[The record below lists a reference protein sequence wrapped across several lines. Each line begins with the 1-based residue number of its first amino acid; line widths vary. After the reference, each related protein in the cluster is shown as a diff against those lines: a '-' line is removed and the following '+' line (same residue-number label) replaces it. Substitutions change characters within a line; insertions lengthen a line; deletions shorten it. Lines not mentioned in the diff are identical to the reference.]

1 MTSPGDNVFDYIQ
14 SVLAGNANIPTPQ
27 HPCGEAWAPFQWPY
41 ANAGTRYHY
50 GPAPMSYPVTFA
62 AVNESVATPVRQP
75 YYMAQERPSSHVA
88 ATNLSITP
96 LVPPLVRPPTPT
108 TLSTTYSSST
118 VPLSASSAQSH
129 GPLSSAAHRVTAS
142 TYPPLVYGGNFLH
155 QQRHR
160 YPLGNR
166 LRLRQPEVQLEPWEP
181 VYHDDDRAHTAGVAY
196 PLGSSSSNIPH
207 SSCPATHA
215 AAAAEELPASTT
227 VRDRVGRVTR
237 KRKNEGREN
246 ASNSTPVPSRK
257 RRRLRDEHHVH
268 GLTDD
273 TLLDSSSGRGV
284 MNRGHPV
291 APSMTDTGGYPLPHT
306 DPELGFRTTALR
318 SVDSSAP
325 LAPYTYPPPLPF
337 SYLSS
342 ESSTPLPAP
351 QATSPRGGT
360 VRPTARASFP
370 STPAPSVT
378 SAVDIQENVDVVP
391 SSEIAWDPSR
401 EVYPGANTH
410 AARQARSYNRGR
422 ALRTEGSVSRTLS
435 AQSPLRHVREDVAPK
450 TRRRGAERLSLA
462 EARISK
468 VAAGFKK
475 EANGTICPFVK
486 CSKKF
491 VNRSDCERHVRSLH
505 LGIRTECRS
514 CVAPRSR
521 ENTKDKGSFGR
532 TDGFQRHLRETCL
545 GKERL
550 DKEVEAIMRAKNATK
565 SAATQIVLQRYGRKK
580 LPCQHSCE
588 YEDGKQVL
596 SMFNKP
602 ENWESMELDL
612 RESGW
617 QVVWDRP
624 VNCCSAVT
632 VEQPSARNAQRG
644 SPVQEPARRT
654 SPQSGTASDN
664 SPQGANTLASPSQ
677 PGHHTTPRRIPVT
690 PGRSLFLGEHAI
702 ARAHVSTHD
711 QHGSDVD
718 VGESNAQS
726 DEDTATPD
734 VAEAIIPIL
743 SLGPPVRPPGSSL
756 VASPPPILEDGIWV
770 NGVAHRAP
778 AAVSP
783 STMGATR
790 MPLGAIH
797 ANIQRG
803 DDYGT
808 ETSPMGVVGDSGFD
822 SSFDSMFDQCIAE
835 LRFAGANAGDMFRF

>member
-1 MTSPGDNVFDYIQ
+1 M
-14 SVLAGNANIPTPQ
+14 
-27 HPCGEAWAPFQWPY
+27 
-41 ANAGTRYHY
+41 
-50 GPAPMSYPVTFA
+50 
-62 AVNESVATPVRQP
+62 
-75 YYMAQERPSSHVA
+75 
-88 ATNLSITP
+88 
-96 LVPPLVRPPTPT
+96 
-108 TLSTTYSSST
+108 
-118 VPLSASSAQSH
+118 
-129 GPLSSAAHRVTAS
+129 
-142 TYPPLVYGGNFLH
+142 
-155 QQRHR
+155 
-160 YPLGNR
+160 
-166 LRLRQPEVQLEPWEP
+166 
-181 VYHDDDRAHTAGVAY
+181 
-196 PLGSSSSNIPH
+196 
-207 SSCPATHA
+207 
-215 AAAAEELPASTT
+215 
-227 VRDRVGRVTR
+227 
-237 KRKNEGREN
+237 
-246 ASNSTPVPSRK
+246 
-257 RRRLRDEHHVH
+257 
-268 GLTDD
+268 
-273 TLLDSSSGRGV
+273 
-284 MNRGHPV
+284 
-291 APSMTDTGGYPLPHT
+291 
-306 DPELGFRTTALR
+306 
-318 SVDSSAP
+318 
-325 LAPYTYPPPLPF
+325 
-337 SYLSS
+337 
-342 ESSTPLPAP
+342 
-351 QATSPRGGT
+351 
-360 VRPTARASFP
+360 
-370 STPAPSVT
+370 T
-378 SAVDIQENVDVVP
+378 SAVDIQRNADVVP

-401 EVYPGANTH
+401 QVYPGATTH

-468 VAAGFKK
+468 VAAGFRK

-514 CVAPRSR
+514 CVSPRSR
-521 ENTKDKGSFGR
+521 QNNKDKGSFGR

-580 LPCQHSCE
+580 LPCQHSRE

-624 VNCCSAVT
+624 VNCCGAVT
-632 VEQPSARNAQRG
+632 VEQPSAGNAQRG

-677 PGHHTTPRRIPVT
+677 PGHHTTPRRVPVT

-702 ARAHVSTHD
+702 ARALVPTHD

-734 VAEAIIPIL
+734 IAESGTAIL
-743 SLGPPVRPPGSSL
+743 SLGPPVLPATASSP
-756 VASPPPILEDGIWV
+756 VASPPRILEDGIWV
-770 NGVAHRAP
+770 NDLVHRAP

-783 STMGATR
+783 STTGATR

-808 ETSPMGVVGDSGFD
+808 ETSPLGLVGDAGFD

-835 LRFAGANAGDMFRF
+835 LRFTGANAGDVFRY